1 VNAELKARTNAAPQ
15 PPEPL
20 AHQLTQVMRAELAQF
35 SGGLAPDDYARA
47 WWDLWASLASLPEQQ
62 LALARS
68 AALKGIDTWQFAL
81 LTALGRQHDHGNLG
95 KEFSD
100 PAWEQW
106 PFNVYARAFAHL
118 SRWSHELIA
127 GAKGLTPANAKRL
140 EFVQRQ
146 LLNVVSPT
154 HYLLT
159 NPELLQLTRDEGGQ
173 NLLRGAQH
181 FIEDLQNAL
190 GGVPARTDAYPVGEK
205 VAITPGKV
213 VMQNE
218 LMELIQY
225 SPQTANVYAEP
236 ILIVPA
242 WIMKY
247 YILDLSPAN
256 SMVRYL
262 VEQGHTVFMV
272 SWKNPTAADRN
283 LAMDDYL
290 RLGLRAAID
299 AVGAIVPAQSIHAV
313 GYCIGGTLLAI
324 GAADLARDGDTR
336 LGSLTLLAAQT
347 DFSEP
352 GELSLFITP
361 SQLAMLRSIMEQ
373 QGVLS
378 SERMSAAFALLRPGD
393 LLWNPIVNSYLRGKR
408 DLLSDLMAW
417 NADGTRM
424 PCRMHSEYLYQLY
437 LQNRL
442 ATGGFTVAGKPVHL
456 EDLQLPMFVVG
467 TETDHVAPWESVYK
481 TRALT
486 RSADYTFL
494 LTSGG
499 HNAGIISGPVN
510 AKRRH
515 RVYHWSDAHAALDAA
530 QYQELATPQ
539 QGSWWPSWE
548 RWLAGHS
555 AAARQAPPATG
566 NAAAGLAP
574 LRDAPGEYVH
584 G

>member
-1 VNAELKARTNAAPQ
+1 VNAELKALTNAAPQ
-15 PPEPL
+15 PTEPL
-20 AHQLTQVMRAELAQF
+20 AQQLTQAMRAELAQF

-81 LTALGRQHDHGNLG
+81 LAALGRQHDHGNPG
-95 KEFSD
+95 KQFSD
-100 PAWEQW
+100 PAWDQW
-106 PFNVYARAFAHL
+106 PFNVYARAFGHL
-118 SRWSHELIA
+118 SHWSHELITR
-127 GAKGLTPANAKRL
+127 AKGLAPANAKRL
-140 EFVQRQ
+140 EFVLRQ
-146 LLNVVSPT
+146 LLNVVAPT

-159 NPELLQLTRDEGGQ
+159 NPELLRLTREEGGQ

-181 FIEDLQNAL
+181 YIEDLQHAFA
-190 GGVPARTDAYPVGEK
+190 GMPVRTDAYPVGEK

-218 LMELIQY
+218 LIELIQY

-299 AVGAIVPAQSIHAV
+299 AVGAIVPAQPIHAV

-324 GAADLARDGDTR
+324 GAADLARDGDQR

-361 SQLAMLRSIMEQ
+361 SQLAMLRSIM
-373 QGVLS
+373 S
-378 SERMSAAFALLRPGD
+378 S
-393 LLWNPIVNSYLRGKR
+393 
-408 DLLSDLMAW
+408 
-417 NADGTRM
+417 
-424 PCRMHSEYLYQLY
+424 
-437 LQNRL
+437 
-442 ATGGFTVAGKPVHL
+442 
-456 EDLQLPMFVVG
+456 
-467 TETDHVAPWESVYK
+467 
-481 TRALT
+481 RACS
-486 RSADYTFL
+486 RAN
-494 LTSGG
+494 G
-499 HNAGIISGPVN
+499 
-510 AKRRH
+510 
-515 RVYHWSDAHAALDAA
+515 
-530 QYQELATPQ
+530 
-539 QGSWWPSWE
+539 
-548 RWLAGHS
+548 
-555 AAARQAPPATG
+555 
-566 NAAAGLAP
+566 
-574 LRDAPGEYVH
+574 
-584 G
+584 

>member
-1 VNAELKARTNAAPQ
+1 VNAELKALTDAAPQ
-15 PPEPL
+15 PAEPL
-20 AHQLTQVMRAELAQF
+20 ATQLTQVMRAELAQF

-47 WWDLWASLASLPEQQ
+47 WWDLWASLTSLPEQQ

-81 LTALGRQHDHGNLG
+81 LAALGRQHDHGNPG
-95 KEFSD
+95 KQFSD

-106 PFNVYARAFAHL
+106 PFNVYARAFGHL
-118 SRWSHELIA
+118 SGWSEELIA
-127 GAKGLTPANAKRL
+127 RAKGLTPANAKRL

-159 NPELLQLTRDEGGQ
+159 NPELLQLTREEGGQ

-181 FIEDLQNAL
+181 FIEDLQGAL
-190 GGVPARTDAYPVGEK
+190 GGVPARTSDYPVGEK

-225 SPQTANVYAEP
+225 SAQTADVYAEP

-290 RLGLRAAID
+290 HLGVRAAIE
-299 AVGAIVPAQSIHAV
+299 AVGAIVPAQPIHAV

-336 LGSLTLLAAQT
+336 LASVTLLAAQT

-437 LQNRL
+437 LQNLL
-442 ATGGFTVAGKPVHL
+442 ALGGFTVAGKPVHL
-456 EDLQLPMFVVG
+456 EDLTLPMFVVG

-486 RSADYTFL
+486 RSTDYTFL

-515 RVYHWSDAHAALDAA
+515 RVYHWTDAHAALDAA
-530 QYQELATPQ
+530 QYQELAARQ
-539 QGSWWPSWE
+539 QGSWWPTWE
-548 RWLAGHS
+548 RWLAAHS
-555 AAARQAPPATG
+555 TAPRQAPPPVG

>member
-1 VNAELKARTNAAPQ
+1 VNAELQSPTVAASQ
-15 PPEPL
+15 PTEPL

-47 WWDLWASLASLPEQQ
+47 WWELVASLASLPEQQ
-62 LALARS
+62 LALVRS
-68 AALKGIDTWQFAL
+68 AALKGFDTWQFAWFS
-81 LTALGRQHDHGNLG
+81 ALGRQQDHGNLG
-95 KEFSD
+95 KQFSD
-100 PAWEQW
+100 PAWDQW
-106 PFNVYARAFAHL
+106 PFNVYARAFGHI
-118 SRWSHELIA
+118 SRWSEELIA
-127 GAKGLTPANAKRL
+127 GAKGLAPASAKRL

-159 NPELLQLTRDEGGQ
+159 NPELLELTRNEGGL

-181 FIEDLQNAL
+181 FIEDLQNTL
-190 GGVPARTDAYPVGEK
+190 RGVPTRTGDYPVGEK
-205 VAITPGKV
+205 VAVTPGKV

-225 SPQTANVYAEP
+225 SPQTAEVYAEP

-247 YILDLSPAN
+247 YILDLSPGN
-256 SMVRYL
+256 SLVRYL
-262 VEQGHTVFMV
+262 VGQGHTVFMV

-299 AVGAIVPAQSIHAV
+299 AVSQIVPQQPMHAV

-324 GAADLARDGDTR
+324 GAADLARDGDSR
-336 LGSLTLLAAQT
+336 LASLTLLAAQT

-361 SQLAMLRSIMEQ
+361 SQLEMLRSIMEQ

-378 SERMSAAFALLRPGD
+378 SERMGAAFALLRSGD
-393 LLWNPIVNSYLRGKR
+393 LLWSPAVNSYLRGKR
-408 DLLSDLMAW
+408 DLMNDLMAW

-424 PCRMHSEYLYQLY
+424 PCRMHSQYLDQLY

-442 ATGGFTVAGKPVHL
+442 AAGGFTVAGKPVHL
-456 EDLQLPMFVVG
+456 EDLTLPMFVVG
-467 TETDHVAPWESVYK
+467 TETDHVAPWTSVYK
-481 TRALT
+481 ARALT

-499 HNAGIISGPVN
+499 HNAGIVSGPLN

-515 RVYHWSDAHAALDAA
+515 RVYHWSDAHAALDAG
-530 QYQELATPQ
+530 QYEELATRA
-539 QGSWWPSWE
+539 QGSWWPTWE
-548 RWLAGHS
+548 RWLAAHS
-555 AAARQAPPATG
+555 TASRQAPPAIG

-574 LRDAPGEYVH
+574 LRDAPGQYVH

>member
-1 VNAELKARTNAAPQ
+1 MNAELKSLTEAAPQ
-15 PPEPL
+15 PAEPL
-20 AHQLTQVMRAELAQF
+20 AQQLTQVMRAELAQF

-47 WWDLWASLASLPEQQ
+47 WWDLWGSLASLPEQQ

-81 LTALGRQHDHGNLG
+81 LAALGRQNDHGNPG
-95 KEFSD
+95 KQFSD
-100 PAWEQW
+100 PAWEKF
-106 PFNVYARAFAHL
+106 PFNVYARVFGHL
-118 SRWSHELIA
+118 SGWSTEFITR
-127 GAKGLTPANAKRL
+127 AKGLTPANAKRL

-181 FIEDLQNAL
+181 WIEDLQHAL
-190 GGVPARTDAYPVGEK
+190 GGVRMRTDAYPVGEK
-205 VAITPGKV
+205 VAITQGQV

-225 SPQTANVYAEP
+225 SPQTEDVYAEP

-299 AVGAIVPAQSIHAV
+299 AVSQIVPQQPLHAV

-324 GAADLARDGDTR
+324 GAADFARDGDTR
-336 LGSLTLLAAQT
+336 LASLTLLAAQT

-378 SERMSAAFALLRPGD
+378 SERMGAAFALLRPGD
-393 LLWNPIVNSYLRGKR
+393 LLWNPLVNSYLRGKR
-408 DLLSDLMAW
+408 DLMNDLMAW

-424 PCRMHSEYLYQLY
+424 PCRMHSQYLDELY

-442 ATGGFTVAGKPVHL
+442 ALGGFTVAGKPVHL
-456 EDLQLPMFVVG
+456 EDLTLPMFVVG
-467 TETDHVAPWESVYK
+467 TETDHVAPWKSVYK

-510 AKRRH
+510 ARRRH

-530 QYQELATPQ
+530 QYQELATRQ
-539 QGSWWPSWE
+539 QGSWWPTWE
-548 RWLAGHS
+548 RWLAAHS
-555 AAARQAPPATG
+555 GAARKVPPATG
-566 NAAAGLAP
+566 NAAAGLTS

>member
-1 VNAELKARTNAAPQ
+1 VNAELQLVNKAAPQ
-15 PPEPL
+15 PTEPL
-20 AHQLTQVMRAELAQF
+20 AHQLTAVMRAELAQF

-47 WWDLWASLASLPEQQ
+47 WWELWSSLASLPEQQ

-68 AALKGIDTWQFAL
+68 AALKGIDTWQFAWFS
-81 LTALGRQHDHGNLG
+81 ALGRKQDHGNLS
-95 KEFSD
+95 KQFSD
-100 PAWEQW
+100 PSWDQW
-106 PFNVYARAFAHL
+106 PFNVYARAFGHL
-118 SRWSHELIA
+118 SAWSEELIA
-127 GAKGLTPANAKRL
+127 GAKGLAPASAKRL
-140 EFVQRQ
+140 TFVQRQ

-159 NPELLQLTRDEGGQ
+159 NPELLKLTRDEGGL

-181 FIEDLQNAL
+181 FIEDLRNTL
-190 GGVPARTDAYPVGEK
+190 RGVPTRTGDYPVGEK

-225 SPQTANVYAEP
+225 SPQTENVYAEP

-247 YILDLSPAN
+247 YILDLSPSN

-262 VEQGHTVFMV
+262 IEQGHTVFMV
-272 SWKNPTAADRN
+272 SWKNPTADDRN
-283 LAMDDYL
+283 LAMDNYL

-299 AVGAIVPAQSIHAV
+299 AVTEIVPQQRMHAV

-324 GAADLARDGDTR
+324 GAADLARDNDTR
-336 LGSLTLLAAQT
+336 LASVTLLAAQT

-361 SQLAMLRSIMEQ
+361 SQLEMLRSIMEQ

-378 SERMSAAFALLRPGD
+378 SERMGAAFALLRSGD
-393 LLWNPIVNSYLRGKR
+393 LLWNPAVNSYLRGKR
-408 DLLSDLMAW
+408 DLMNDLMAW

-424 PCRMHSEYLYQLY
+424 PCRMHSQYLDQLY

-442 ATGGFTVAGKPVHL
+442 AQGSFTVAGKSVHL
-456 EDLQLPMFVVG
+456 EDLTLPMFIVG
-467 TETDHVAPWESVYK
+467 TETDHVAPWTSVYK

-486 RSADYTFL
+486 RSDDYTFL

-510 AKRRH
+510 AKRHH
-515 RVYHWSDAHAALDAA
+515 RVHHWSDAHATLDVT
-530 QYQELATPQ
+530 QYEELATRE
-539 QGSWWPSWE
+539 QGSWWPTWE
-548 RWLAGHS
+548 RWLAAHS
-555 AAARQAPPATG
+555 NATRQAPPAIG
-566 NAAAGLAP
+566 NSAAGLTP